1 MKVPTF
7 TPTKI
12 AENDGT
18 PSASFHQF
26 MDVMTAQMQTHLSD
40 DGHVLPAQST
50 TTIQQI
56 INPANPNA
64 KPPGTIWYDSTL
76 HKYVGNENGTL
87 VAFTA
92 TPV

>member
-7 TPTKI
+7 IPTKI

-40 DGHVLPAQST
+40 DGHVLPAQPT
-50 TTIQQI
+50 TTIQQN
-56 INPANPNA
+56 INPVNANA
-64 KPPGTIWYDSTL
+64 KPAGTIWYDSTL
-76 HKYVGNENGTL
+76 HKFVGSQNGTL
-87 VAFTA
+87 VSFTT